1 MSLPTAYDRVMGK
14 LRILCVECPR
24 IFTAG
29 VETVLAEEVEVVGLS
44 PNSGPLVQAVLEL
57 EIDVVLINVSA
68 PRKKRFDDIRE
79 LKARTAKIGVIVV
92 TADISVASV
101 EAAFRAGVD
110 GYVLSTCAIS
120 ELRTALREVMQGN
133 MYVAPAMAKDVLGLL
148 IERSPSQPGAKKL
161 TGRQREVLE
170 LIAEGYSTKK
180 IAAALDIAP
189 KTAESHRY
197 ALMKQLDLHTTADL
211 TRYAI
216 RQGVISA
223 D

>member
-1 MSLPTAYDRVMGK
+1 MSLPTAYGSVMARLRV
-14 LRILCVECPR
+14 LIVECPP

-44 PNSGPLVQAVLEL
+44 PDSGPLVQAVLEL

-68 PRKKRFDDIRE
+68 PRTTRFDEIRE
-79 LKARTAKIGVIVV
+79 LKARTTKIGVIAV
-92 TADISVASV
+92 TAGISVASV

-110 GYVLSTCAIS
+110 GCIPLTCAIS

-133 MYVAPAMAKDVLGLL
+133 MFVAPAMAKEVLGLL

-170 LIAEGYSTKK
+170 LVAEGCSTKK
-180 IAAALDIAP
+180 IAAALGIAP

-197 ALMKQLDLHTTADL
+197 ALMKQLDLHTTAEL

-216 RQGVISA
+216 CQGIISA